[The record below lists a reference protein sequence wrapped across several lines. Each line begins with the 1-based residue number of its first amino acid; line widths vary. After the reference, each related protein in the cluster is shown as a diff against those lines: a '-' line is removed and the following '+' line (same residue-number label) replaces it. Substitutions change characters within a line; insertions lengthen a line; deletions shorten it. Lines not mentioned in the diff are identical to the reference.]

1 MQRAD
6 GHHLAVTDWV
16 AAFQARPAISIMVA
30 PGLWSTLIGL
40 VMTMPMVLRHLLQW
54 RANRQGVHAYR

>member
-1 MQRAD
+1 MQRPD

-30 PGLWSTLIGL
+30 PDLWSTLIGL
-40 VMTMPMVLRHLLQW
+40 VMTTSMLLHHLLQSPVT
-54 RANRQGVHAYR
+54 RLSAHAYR